1 MNKKTHTLIGG
12 LLAFCLTFGLA
23 LPSDAVA
30 QTAVS
35 PSVSNSGPATGV
47 SNGSQ
52 PVFVVTSSDSAPG
65 ADNEAVATATE
76 THKSPPA
83 APAATGAKKDNESP
97 WTNTLWILAGVVGLW
112 FVWRWLK
119 NKKDENSTGY
129 SRGRP
134 TGSSRSSTGSNS
146 PYDQRDYPYLPD
158 DSDRFGDRDGQN
170 NFQGRNMG
178 PDNNHVKSPARLILP
193 NDPNKKTFKDVAG
206 QPEAVD
212 RLKEVC
218 HWLKEPEVYNRHDA
232 KLPRGILLSGPPGT
246 GKTLLA
252 RALAGEA
259 QASMYTCAGS
269 AFVEVYVGVGAGRI
283 REMFQEAKQQAKRT
297 QKPVIIFI
305 DEIDALGGKR
315 SNGASSNSEREQT
328 LNQLLVEMDGFEK
341 NESIIVMAATNRPD
355 MLDEALT
362 RKGRFDMDVPI
373 DLPDTEGREAI
384 FKVHSAKKPLAEDL
398 DFSLLAQRTFGFS
411 GSDIEAAC
419 NEAAII
425 AARAQCLIE
434 EQEKKERAEK
444 IAQTLS
450 GLNGGNAGT
459 GGGATGGASGIKNTG
474 GDPLNSGSTELSGST
489 DRGSIVSNQTD
500 RLQTDR
506 TPPRPPLN
514 YGQMLPNPLENLPRQ
529 ASKAV
534 TRLTNEMFDEAISIV
549 EAGEARRSRLKAMK
563 AIDKKQTAYHEL
575 GHAVVNL
582 VLDGDPITKITILP
596 RGRALGFVQTH
607 TDGDRFSLT
616 DTDMRKRIAMA
627 LAGRAAQEIF
637 MQTVDT
643 GASNDFKQANQMA
656 LQMVTEYG
664 MSPLGAI
671 YVPGFGMQGGPQVG
685 SELANEIDRERRKV
699 VSDCD
704 KQCREIIEQYRKVI
718 EDLAVVL
725 LAKDT
730 ILGPD
735 FLKLFTESKAKH
747 VDAAKSVQSAAES
760 QDKPE

>member
-12 LLAFCLTFGLA
+12 LLAFCLAIGLA
-23 LPSDAVA
+23 LPSNALA

-35 PSVSNSGPATGV
+35 PSDTA
-47 SNGSQ
+47 SQ
-52 PVFVVTSSDSAPG
+52 PVFVVTPSG
-65 ADNEAVATATE
+65 TEAVATNTQTQVKDPVAT
-76 THKSPPA
+76 S
-83 APAATGAKKDNESP
+83 AKPSENPKDSP
-97 WTNTLWILAGVVGLW
+97 WTTTLWILAAVVGLW
-112 FVWRWLK
+112 IVWRWLK
-119 NKKDENSTGY
+119 NRNENNSGNY
-129 SRGRP
+129 SRGH
-134 TGSSRSSTGSNS
+134 SRSRPGSTRPSTGSNYPS
-146 PYDQRDYPYLPD
+146 ERRDYPYLPD
-158 DSDRFGDRDGQN
+158 DSDPYGDRDGQN

-206 QPEAVD
+206 QPEAVE

-384 FKVHSAKKPLAEDL
+384 FKVHSAKKPVAEDL
-398 DFSLLAQRTFGFS
+398 DFQLLAQRTFGFS

-434 EQEKKERAEK
+434 EKEKKDRAEK
-444 IAQTLS
+444 IAQTLDKS
-450 GLNGGNAGT
+450 
-459 GGGATGGASGIKNTG
+459 
-474 GDPLNSGSTELSGST
+474 
-489 DRGSIVSNQTD
+489 Q
-500 RLQTDR
+500 
-506 TPPRPPLN
+506 TPPRPPLD
-514 YGQMLPNPLENLPRQ
+514 YGTPGASPIGTQMLPNPLENLPRVP
-529 ASKAV
+529 SKAV

-685 SELANEIDRERRKV
+685 SELANEIDRERRKIV
-699 VSDCD
+699 ADSD
-704 KQCREIIEQYRKVI
+704 KQCREIIGQYRQVI

-735 FLKLFTESKAKH
+735 FLKLFKESRDKH
-747 VDAAKSVQSAAES
+747 VTSTK
-760 QDKPE
+760 